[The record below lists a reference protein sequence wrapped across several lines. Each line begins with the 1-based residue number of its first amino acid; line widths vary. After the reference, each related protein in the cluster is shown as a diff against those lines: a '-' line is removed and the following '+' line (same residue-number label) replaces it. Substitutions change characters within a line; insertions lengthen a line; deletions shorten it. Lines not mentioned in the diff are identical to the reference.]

1 MTSPSARLLT
11 TPHSPPGFPKQPQYN
26 YPNIRNPKV
35 WPEISISLTTIPDPN
50 PSILTANI
58 YALSEAFHDTKLQLT
73 PKQEIYALFIK
84 EEV

>member
-11 TPHSPPGFPKQPQYN
+11 TPRSPPGFPKQPQYN

-35 WPEISISLTTIPDPN
+35 RPEISISLTTIPDPN

>member
-1 MTSPSARLLT
+1 MLYPHAETVCVNWEYPSLLL
-11 TPHSPPGFPKQPQYN
+11 YN
-26 YPNIRNPKV
+26 NKIDIYIF
-35 WPEISISLTTIPDPN
+35 SLTTIPDPN

-58 YALSEAFHDTKLQLT
+58 YALSEAFYDTKLQLT